1 MKKQPIWPYV
11 SFIYTWSMK
20 HPKQRFIDRI
30 WKTIYRDNLKC
41 TCEDCQKNCFEIQSM
56 LHAINLYDY
65 QNEMDIEYRDTG
77 YETD

>member
-1 MKKQPIWPYV
+1 MEKSYSKP
-11 SFIYTWSMK
+11 K

-65 QNEMDIEYRDTG
+65 QNEMDIEYRDTE
-77 YETD
+77 YEID